1 VGKSLKQIEKL
12 MVRAEKSLD
21 GLLGTYQKEIKDL
34 YEKLHKAKDQIES
47 LQFELEN
54 KNEELALLHAQLEE
68 KEDHLEQMEI
78 DLTNVHP
85 DYSIVQRV
93 LSLPSKEA
101 FQLWQS
107 AVPSLTIKL
116 TYKKHKEI
124 LDKVASWQSSSF
136 VTLYTLYS
144 KKPKMRLELV
154 QYYWEMVS
162 SSSSGDLQRLLLFAT
177 IEEDIDELLLDDL
190 ANRAKRVFEPSLRA
204 IFLRWLNGELT
215 NPELDDLYE
224 RHKDLLKQLA
234 IGKKGTDLGLKLKEK
249 SILREMGYQIQGT
262 TRAKRWTILQRAV
275 KVYGLARVTHVI
287 ESNIKLRS
295 TTPQQRKRYFYS
307 IKEWNYDLKRLFET
321 Y

>member
-1 VGKSLKQIEKL
+1 MKQIEKL

-34 YEKLHKAKDQIES
+34 YEQLHKAKDQIES
-47 LQFELEN
+47 LQFELDD

-93 LSLPSKEA
+93 MSLPSKEA
-101 FQLWQS
+101 FLLWQS

-116 TYKKHKEI
+116 TYEKHKEI

-162 SSSSGDLQRLLLFAT
+162 SSSTADLQRLLLFAT
-177 IEEDIDELLLDDL
+177 IEEDIDELPLDDL

-215 NPELDDLYE
+215 NPELDDLFE
-224 RHKDLLKQLA
+224 RHKDLLEQLA

-275 KVYGLARVTHVI
+275 KVYGLARVTNVI

-307 IKEWNYDLKRLFET
+307 INEWNYDLNRLFET